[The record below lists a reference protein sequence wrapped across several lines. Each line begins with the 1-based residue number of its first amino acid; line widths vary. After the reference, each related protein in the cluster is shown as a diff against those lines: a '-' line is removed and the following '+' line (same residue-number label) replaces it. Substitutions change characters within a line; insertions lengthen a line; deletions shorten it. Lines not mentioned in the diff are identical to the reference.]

1 MVSAPVFVS
10 TEEATL
16 QSSTAFAKFLS
27 TALQFRKAEIYTY
40 IYTYTSLHKL
50 ENMNCKTKICLKSL
64 HILRHMCGILVLIK
78 LAFPTSVFNILESNI
93 ISLSISAVAFDG
105 RFKLD
110 QLSIVRVDT
119 NLALDI
125 GLILK

>member
-1 MVSAPVFVS
+1 
-10 TEEATL
+10 
-16 QSSTAFAKFLS
+16 
-27 TALQFRKAEIYTY
+27 
-40 IYTYTSLHKL
+40 
-50 ENMNCKTKICLKSL
+50 
-64 HILRHMCGILVLIK
+64 MCGIVVLIK

-125 GLILK
+125 GLILKKRSTVQSEIW